1 MREGP
6 GSSPVPVYRRKG
18 FALMSDHFSG
28 PRAMA
33 GPQCDICDFYAFPSP
48 QRPEA
53 LVLVMTVVPR
63 AMPSSSF
70 SDAIAYR
77 FRLRPA
83 SIAGT
88 GTNAAFAIGEDE
100 VVVDCTFDEPRI
112 DAAGVPRQVGTCIT
126 PFAGDVSFVFNDEA
140 GGSRQGVRAYA
151 GLRSEPFFLDFFAM
165 AETLKTGRLAFREVG
180 SLQGPRG
187 LDPGSNVL
195 ALVVEV
201 PFAGIRASGF
211 DSLVAVVGETV
222 AAGKLPIRLERT
234 GRPEVK
240 NLLLSPKNRATVNRT
255 LEVRDL
261 YNLEDAFHIGPDYRD
276 VYRARLNANL
286 AYMDS
291 WDGKSDWLVDAE
303 GQHPLTDL
311 ILGDF
316 LVIDPSKPYSEE
328 SFFEIELAMLAGR
341 PHASSGG
348 RSLNDQVMD
357 TIYTLCVNNGNG
369 PRISDHLTQAFV
381 RAGLTFPYLAPAN
394 PPRVIERPGAPVRP
408 DHVHA
413 DGTVHHQHVAFGKY
427 EL

>member
-1 MREGP
+1 
-6 GSSPVPVYRRKG
+6 
-18 FALMSDHFSG
+18 MSDHFSG

-33 GPQCDICDFYAFPSP
+33 GPQCDICDFYAFVSP
-48 QRPEA
+48 ERTNT

-63 AMPSSSF
+63 AMPSSTF
-70 SDAIAYR
+70 SDAIVYR

-83 SIAGT
+83 TIAAT
-88 GTNAAFAIGEDE
+88 GAAAAFAIGDNEI
-100 VVVDCTFDEPRI
+100 VIDCTFDPAEWSPGQPIEQQGFCRTPFADVVAFRMN
-112 DAAGVPRQVGTCIT
+112 DAAGGER
-126 PFAGDVSFVFNDEA
+126 D
-140 GGSRQGVRAYA
+140 GVRVFA

-165 AETLKTGRLAFREVG
+165 AETLKTGRLSFREVG

-201 PFAGIRASGF
+201 PFAGLRACGF
-211 DSLVAVVGETV
+211 KSLIAAVGETV
-222 AAGKLPIRLERT
+222 AAGKLPIRLERV

-240 NLLLSPKNRATVNRT
+240 NLLLSPKNRDTVNRD

-261 YNLEDAFHIGPDYRD
+261 YNLEDPFHIGPDYRN
-276 VYRARLNANL
+276 VYRVRLNANL

-291 WDGKSDWLVDAE
+291 WDGKTDWPIDAE
-303 GQHPLTDL
+303 GQHPLTNL
-311 ILGDF
+311 FLGDF
-316 LVIDPSKPYSEE
+316 LVIDPSRPYSED
-328 SFFEIELAMLAGR
+328 SFLEIELAMLAGR
-341 PHASSGG
+341 PHVSSGG

-357 TIYTLCVNNGNG
+357 TLYTLTVNNGNG

-381 RAGLTFPYLAPAN
+381 RAGLAFPYLAPAN
-394 PPRVIERPGAPVRP
+394 PAREIARPGKPVAP

-413 DGTVHHQHVAFGKY
+413 DGTVHHHHVAFGKY